1 MRKTIIDYILPED
14 WDRHNEL
21 LAMANDAKVAAKA
34 NKPKATS
41 VQTAE
46 QKAAKVQDKIAKLQ
60 AMLDALANGEQA

>member
-1 MRKTIIDYILPED
+1 MRKTIIDYIFPED

-34 NKPKATS
+34 NKPKATR

-60 AMLDALANGEQA
+60 AMLDALVNGEQE